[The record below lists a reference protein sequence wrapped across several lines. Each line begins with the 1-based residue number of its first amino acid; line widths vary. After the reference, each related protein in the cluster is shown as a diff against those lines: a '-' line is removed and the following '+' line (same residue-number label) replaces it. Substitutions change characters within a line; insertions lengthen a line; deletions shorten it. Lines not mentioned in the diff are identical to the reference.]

1 MGQVRRLPIR
11 SVVLDA
17 SALTEA
23 ALNDSNTRGVLRRWQ
38 GDGVDILTT
47 AATLTEVVRGHP
59 RDALIYRLL
68 SSMQVRV
75 VDEDLGRAAGQRIGR
90 RIGRRSVRG
99 NATLDALV
107 AELAS
112 CLPRPVVVLT
122 ADVDD
127 MTALVD
133 DDVLVLDIAS

>member
-59 RDALIYRLL
+59 RDASIYRLL

-90 RIGRRSVRG
+90 RSVRG
-99 NATLDALV
+99 NDTLDALV

>member
-90 RIGRRSVRG
+90 RSVRG